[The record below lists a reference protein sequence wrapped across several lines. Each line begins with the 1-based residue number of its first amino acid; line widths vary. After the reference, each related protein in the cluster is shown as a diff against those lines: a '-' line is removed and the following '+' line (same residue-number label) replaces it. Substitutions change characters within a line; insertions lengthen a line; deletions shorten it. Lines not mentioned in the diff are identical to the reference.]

1 MPGVRESFS
10 RHFNLPSVI
19 LDLIMKFWS
28 EGTAKQYAPHL
39 RRLLS
44 FCSDGLDSL
53 NAGVLSGAEF
63 VTRYFRKAS
72 CDNSSVNTVY
82 SVLSFVLSAVNGF
95 TFDE

>member
-10 RHFNLPSVI
+10 RHFNLPSGI

-28 EGTAKQYAPHL
+28 EDTAKQYASHL

-44 FCSDGLDSL
+44 FCSDGVEPL
-53 NAGVLSGAEF
+53 NAGVISGAEF
-63 VTRYFRKAS
+63 VTQYFRKAS
-72 CDNSSVNTVY
+72 CDNSSVNTAY